1 MKHLIIY
8 SHLNPKSFT
17 KAVADE
23 VQKVIIAK
31 GDELKFIDLYGDKFN
46 PVLEFADIQYSF
58 MGADAPDDVKKYQ
71 DMIDW
76 AENIIFVYPLWWS
89 QMPAMLKG
97 FIDRIFSNGYAY
109 EYTETGAQGL
119 LSGKTAHCI
128 INAGNPN
135 EILQKIGMDSAIKTV
150 NETGIFGFCGMQSK
164 TTIFG
169 NVAMGS
175 NDERVQYLNNIKNII

>member
-17 KAVADE
+17 HAIADE
-23 VQKVIIAK
+23 VQKVITAK
-31 GDELKFIDLYGDKFN
+31 GDGVEFIDLYADKFN

-58 MGADAPDDVKKYQ
+58 MGADAPADVKKYQ
-71 DMIDW
+71 DMIDL
-76 AENIIFVYPLWWS
+76 ADNLIFIYPLWWS

-97 FIDRIFSNGYAY
+97 FIDRVFTNGYAY
-109 EYTETGAQGL
+109 EYNESGPAGL
-119 LSGKTAHCI
+119 LPNKTTHSI
-128 INAGNPN
+128 ISAGNSN
-135 EILQKIGMDSAIKTV
+135 EILENIKMDTAIKTV
-150 NETGIFGFCGMQSK
+150 NETGIFEFCGMQSK

-175 NDERVQYLNNIKNII
+175 NDDRVQYLNSIKNII